1 MLPYSF
7 PPAEAPPIPSQI
19 PPPFGDC
26 SNTLPIK
33 ITPDTISPIISKV
46 VIIADWYKNKGI
58 IYPSLYRFSFEMQV
72 ESLFIPTNWDF
83 HLLLD
88 GRFFYVFVVFGV
100 LRCFKIGSQ

>member
-1 MLPYSF
+1 MIAIFCNFDSIVFLLPYSF

-46 VIIADWYKNKGI
+46 VIIAD
-58 IYPSLYRFSFEMQV
+58 
-72 ESLFIPTNWDF
+72 
-83 HLLLD
+83 
-88 GRFFYVFVVFGV
+88 
-100 LRCFKIGSQ
+100 